1 MNQHEGHDLVYS
13 EKVIRSWSFELDGN
27 TIFVQDNTEQN
38 DGIDESYWCETC
50 HKHISLSELGVES
63 KNITMIW
70 V

>member
-1 MNQHEGHDLVYS
+1 MNQHKGHDLVYS

-27 TIFVQDNTEQN
+27 TIFIQDNTEQN

-50 HKHISLSELGVES
+50 QKDISLSELGVES